1 MTKKGFMAVALAGV
15 AAFSTWF
22 AAGGTVVPSAR
33 MREWQDCEIG
43 VIIHYDVQVHETDFQ
58 FREKRGYVPKA
69 SVVTPSALD
78 TDQWLEAA
86 SAAGAKYA
94 VLVAKHCS
102 GFSLWPTKAHGYSI
116 AASPWKDGKGDIVAD
131 FIKSCRKYGIRPG
144 LYASLGCNAYLGV
157 DDNRVVTGD
166 LKWPDYLAT
175 VKTQLTELWSN
186 YGELFEIWFDGGNL
200 PPEKGG
206 TEIIDLLLKLQPK
219 AIVFQG
225 DPARGDSVRW
235 IGNENAHAPES
246 CFCRTDCGSS
256 SDGVAIGDSAKYSGD
271 LKGRY
276 WCPGEADTPNR
287 DRGHAFQGG
296 WFWHPD
302 EDDWVY
308 PAEDLLERYLTSVGR
323 NCNLLIGLPVDNRGR
338 IADRDVAELKKFG
351 ELVKGLYAKKV
362 ASTVKSSRMLTIDV
376 PAGSRANLLS
386 IQENLEFGE
395 RVHSCM
401 FSGFDGK
408 RWHTLANITN
418 VGHRRL
424 VKFKAGPWVRF
435 RLDCWDSDGEPVYR
449 EVALYEAPGAG
460 AR

>member
-1 MTKKGFMAVALAGV
+1 MKIRTASVLLLTIAAMASLRCE
-15 AAFSTWF
+15 
-22 AAGGTVVPSAR
+22 GGAVVPSVR

-43 VIIHYDVQVHETDFQ
+43 VIIHYDVQVHEPDFD
-58 FREKRGYVPKA
+58 FRAKRGYVPKA
-69 SVVTPSALD
+69 SVVNPSALD
-78 TDQWLEAA
+78 TDQWLEVAA
-86 SAAGAKYA
+86 SAGAKYA
-94 VLVAKHCS
+94 ILVAKHCS

-131 FIKSCRKYGIRPG
+131 FIASCRKYGVRPG

-157 DDNRVVTGD
+157 DNNELVTEER
-166 LKWPDYLAT
+166 KWPDYLAA
-175 VKTQLTELWSN
+175 VKTQLTELWTN

-206 TEIIDLLLKLQPK
+206 AEIIDLLLKLQPN

-235 IGNENAHAPES
+235 IGNENARAPES
-246 CFCRTDCGSS
+246 CYSRTDCGSS
-256 SDGVAIGDSAKYSGD
+256 SDGVAVGDAAKYSGD

-287 DRGHAFQGG
+287 DHAHAFQTG
-296 WFWHPD
+296 WFWHPG

-308 PAEDLLERYLTSVGR
+308 PAENLLERYMTSVGR
-323 NCNLLIGLPVDNRGR
+323 NCNMLIGLPVDNRGL
-338 IADRDVAELKKFG
+338 IADRDAEELKKFG

-362 ASTVKSSRMLTIDV
+362 ASTTRSSRMLTIDV
-376 PAGSRANLLS
+376 PEGSRANLLS

-395 RVHSCM
+395 RVHSCI

-408 RWHTLANITN
+408 RWHMLADIAN

-424 VKFKAGPWVRF
+424 VTFKPGPWTRF

-449 EVALYEAPGAG
+449 EVALYETALE
-460 AR
+460 R